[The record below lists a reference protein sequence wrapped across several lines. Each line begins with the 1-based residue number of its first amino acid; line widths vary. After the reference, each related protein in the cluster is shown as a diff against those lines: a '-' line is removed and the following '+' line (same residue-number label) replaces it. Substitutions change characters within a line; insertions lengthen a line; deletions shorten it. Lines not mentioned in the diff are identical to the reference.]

1 LLAVNAPP
9 QVIVQKGLRGMKPG
23 EVRVV
28 ERKKSHG
35 EVIAD
40 DLVFPAAR
48 QAGQRSG
55 LPISGNAL
63 RHTFRTI
70 AVDCEI
76 SEMLIHFLCGHAFDG
91 VSEEYCN

>member
-9 QVIVQKGLRGMKPG
+9 QVIVQKGLRGMKPC

-35 EVIAD
+35 EAIAD
-40 DLVFPAAR
+40 DLVFPGAR

-55 LPISGNAL
+55 LPTSGNVL
-63 RHTFRTI
+63 RHTFRTV

-76 SEMLIHFLCGHAFDG
+76 SEMLIHFLFGHTLAG

>member
-1 LLAVNAPP
+1 
-9 QVIVQKGLRGMKPG
+9 
-23 EVRVV
+23 VV

-40 DLVFPAAR
+40 DLAFPGAR

-55 LPISGNAL
+55 LPISGNAH

-76 SEMLIHFLCGHAFDG
+76 SEMLIHFLCDARSTGLGRRLQLTLGRCLICPAG
-91 VSEEYCN
+91 PRGN